1 MFPVFFFQREEERR
15 GGRENIERERAVTR
29 HYQSQLLGCC
39 SKPEEFFVEK
49 EEKYEIGDGQAIYHW
64 KDLAKLVRLSLL
76 SRESPTYNAS

>member
-1 MFPVFFFQREEERR
+1 MFPVFFFRERKKEEEEEKTSR
-15 GGRENIERERAVTR
+15 GREPLHVTIK
-29 HYQSQLLGCC
+29 SQLLGCC